1 MIMMIGSEVLFLV
14 CLLSSVS
21 MVITQGM
28 MNAVGAIGGGHRRQL
43 GIISGGSQYCI

>member
-1 MIMMIGSEVLFLV
+1 MITMIGSEVLFLV

-28 MNAVGAIGGGHRRQL
+28 MNAVGAIGGGNDYDDNINCML
-43 GIISGGSQYCI
+43 FLML